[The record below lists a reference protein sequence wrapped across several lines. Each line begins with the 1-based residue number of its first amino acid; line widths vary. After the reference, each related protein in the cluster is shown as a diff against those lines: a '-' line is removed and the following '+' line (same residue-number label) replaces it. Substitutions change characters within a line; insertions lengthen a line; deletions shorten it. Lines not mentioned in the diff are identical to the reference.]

1 LKAAILKA
9 LDLESSEGYLWEGAL
24 TYLILMVLWT
34 GSSFAL
40 KAVGF
45 EELRSLQPML
55 NNPIISLVYS
65 LLGLEEVFYNTSLR
79 N

>member
-1 LKAAILKA
+1 MKAAILKA

-45 EELRSLQPML
+45 EGLRSLQPML
-55 NNPIISLVYS
+55 KEYNPIISLVYS
-65 LLGLEEVFYNTSLR
+65 LLDFS
-79 N
+79 